1 MIGTILNEEIGIINT
16 PLVSSS
22 WYDAM
27 GKADEMLKANTNQQ
41 EASCLIPNL
50 QRTEQLLFEREKEQQ
65 VNKYDNYNGND
76 FSGSERRVKSLV
88 PLPVLNV
95 GFPKTGSTTLH
106 QFFVCAGYESR
117 HWMADGELIAVCM
130 RDAAE
135 ANLPPLETCVPDVEA
150 VLQMDAQFPFGYE
163 YANHNHRQFAY
174 QHRDE
179 CYFPQLSLLEQIH
192 EENPN
197 ATFIMNFRP
206 IQDWVTSM
214 LKWYGMM
221 ERIQSCHLPNLPYG
235 QPRGYDFSSL
245 KLSDVTT
252 TTTTNIKNNI
262 NNNNQNGESNDNGSV
277 SNDGSSTSASGT
289 IRATDLLRDDVKRFF
304 CSHVIHVRNFVERF
318 PSHTLIELDLYDTNA
333 TSRIMNLFFQH
344 EQHHQPSSSLS
355 NIVSINSTTTTAV
368 GQLNNC
374 WKHRNKSNATHVI
387 SNERLIMRRKRRKNR
402 IKQRKF
408 NDGKL

>member
-1 MIGTILNEEIGIINT
+1 MNYILTTKTATTMIGTILNEEIGIINT

-27 GKADEMLKANTNQQ
+27 RKADEMLTANSIQQ

-150 VLQMDAQFPFGYE
+150 VLQMDAQYPFGYE
-163 YANHNHRQFAY
+163 YANHNHRLFAY

-235 QPRGYDFSSL
+235 QPRGYNFSSL
-245 KLSDVTT
+245 KLSD
-252 TTTTNIKNNI
+252 
-262 NNNNQNGESNDNGSV
+262 
-277 SNDGSSTSASGT
+277 AS
-289 IRATDLLRDDVKRFF
+289 DLLRYDVKRFF

-355 NIVSINSTTTTAV
+355 SIVSINSTTTTTAV
-368 GQLNNC
+368 GQINNC
-374 WKHRNKSNATHVI
+374 WKHRNKSNATNVI
-387 SNERLIMRRKRRKNR
+387 SKERLIMRRKRRKNR
-402 IKQRKF
+402 IKKKKI